1 MERLENWKPM
11 KHIPNALSV
20 LRIFLSLGLLF
31 LSKPDQ
37 RWLFVAVYLVIGATD
52 FFDGK
57 LARRFGAV
65 SSLGSKLDAWGDSAL
80 FGAGL
85 ICMFFLAK
93 LEIDV
98 IPCLA
103 AISIGVVY
111 KLANVLVTH
120 IRFNEWNMMHTFFN
134 RYVFAG
140 VYFLVPIFFITR
152 EINFWVI
159 AAFSVLICLACFE
172 ETLTLLRMEEYDV
185 SSKGILGEK
194 VYAKGKRIRT
204 KLFKEKDFSEKAS

>member
-11 KHIPNALSV
+11 KHVPNALSV
-20 LRIFLSLGLLF
+20 LRILLSVGLLF
-31 LSKPDQ
+31 LSRPEQ
-37 RWLFVAVYLVIGATD
+37 RWLFVAVYLIIGATD

-57 LARRFGAV
+57 IARRFDAV
-65 SSLGSKLDAWGDSAL
+65 SALGSKLDAWGDSAL

-98 IPCLA
+98 IPCVV
-103 AISIGVVY
+103 AISFGVVY
-111 KLANVLVTH
+111 KLANVVVTH
-120 IRFNEWNMMHTFFN
+120 IRFKEWNMMHTFFN

-159 AAFSVLICLACFE
+159 LVFSVLICLACFE
-172 ETLTLLRMEEYDV
+172 ETVTLLRMKEYDV
-185 SSKGILGEK
+185 GNKGIIGEK
-194 VYAKGKRIRT
+194 IHAKISR
-204 KLFKEKDFSEKAS
+204 EKAS